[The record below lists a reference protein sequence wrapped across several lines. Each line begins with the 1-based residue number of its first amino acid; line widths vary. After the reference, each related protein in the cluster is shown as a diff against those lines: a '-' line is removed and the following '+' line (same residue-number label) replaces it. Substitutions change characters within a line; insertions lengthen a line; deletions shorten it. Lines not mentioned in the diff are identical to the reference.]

1 MKYRMLLPAAF
12 LALSISSPSNSE
24 SLDSTDSTDSTDEQ
38 FLQDAALS
46 DGELD
51 SNRGEGAV
59 DIDIDAL
66 TINQVEIN
74 GANYGNVAR
83 GTISGD
89 NVITNGSFAG
99 ANGLF
104 DVIQNTGN
112 NVLIQK
118 ATIVNITVMD

>member
-89 NVITNGSFAG
+89 NVINGSFAG
-99 ANGLF
+99 ASGLF